1 MAHFLFWP
9 CEDCVGP
16 GSSLGILGL
25 VKFRSW
31 VKLRSISCLLFQQVL
46 IMLVYHL
53 NNLGWHQIKAVLA
66 RVIKYFY
73 SSRHHFDIKYCSGKL
88 CVLSRLM

>member
-31 VKLRSISCLLFQQVL
+31 VKFKVNFMSVVSAGFNHVSLSSQQF
-46 IMLVYHL
+46 
-53 NNLGWHQIKAVLA
+53 GLA
-66 RVIKYFY
+66 P
-73 SSRHHFDIKYCSGKL
+73 D
-88 CVLSRLM
+88 